1 MRLLPSFIATL
12 LLTLL
17 CGSSAHAG
25 ERISL
30 RIGTLGQDRHLYYT
44 RLLEESLKAAGYEPD
59 IVFVKDL
66 PEPRIWSLV
75 AKDGLS
81 LIWGVQTAARDHDY
95 ASTSNPLTNGL
106 IGQRILLVKAGQE
119 HMFAQ
124 VRTLEDFRRLGKVG
138 GVGSTWFE
146 AEVWRFN
153 KLPLYAKAGDW
164 RRLFPM
170 VENGERGIDYL
181 VRSTIEISKEAED
194 YKGLA
199 IEPHLILSYEGD
211 MHFYLSPSAVRY
223 KAIIENA
230 LAQADRSGL
239 KKKLI
244 AQYLLRGT
252 KGLNLDKRVTLKL
265 ATPPH

>member
-1 MRLLPSFIATL
+1 MRLLASFIATL
-12 LLTLL
+12 LLFL
-17 CGSSAHAG
+17 CGSAHAG

-30 RIGTLGQDRHLYYT
+30 RIATLGQDRHLYYT
-44 RLLEESLKAAGYEPD
+44 KLLEESLKAAGYEPD

-95 ASTSNPLTNGL
+95 VSINNPLTNGL
-106 IGQRILLVKAGQE
+106 IGQRVLLVKAGQE
-119 HMFAQ
+119 NMFAQ
-124 VRTLEDFRRLGKVG
+124 VHTLDEFRRLGKVG
-138 GVGSTWFE
+138 GAGSAWFE

-153 KLPLYAKAGDW
+153 HLPLYAKTGDW

-170 VENGERGIDYL
+170 VENGDRGIDYI

-194 YKGLA
+194 FKGLA
-199 IEPHLILSYEGD
+199 IERHLILSYEGD
-211 MHFYLSPSAVRY
+211 THFYLSPATARY

-230 LAQADRSGL
+230 LAQADKSGL
-239 KKKLI
+239 KRKLI
-244 AQYLLRGT
+244 AQYLLHDA